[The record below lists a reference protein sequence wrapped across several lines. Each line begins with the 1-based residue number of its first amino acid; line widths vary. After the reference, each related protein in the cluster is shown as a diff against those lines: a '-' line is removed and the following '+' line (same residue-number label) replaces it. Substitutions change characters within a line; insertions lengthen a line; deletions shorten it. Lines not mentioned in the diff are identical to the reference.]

1 MNRIIRID
9 GTELCLVDK
18 ARYIKRSDY
27 GVFVEAE
34 RKDAIG
40 VAVKGVVYNLLGHD
54 EIAGADTVLVSDAS
68 TADELTAQ
76 RADLDEQKNVAAI
89 TFVSLAEKGD
99 IDEVTATEHAD
110 LFEAWVTDKDYAVGK
125 ILTRPN
131 GKILTRPNGKILTR
145 PNGNLYKC
153 VQAHRS
159 QAGWEP
165 ENTPALWT
173 KIGDPTEEYPEWS
186 QPLGAHDAYP
196 LGAKVSHN
204 GKKWTS
210 DVANN
215 VWEPGVY
222 GWSEVT
228 AEIEGVRTDGD

>member
-1 MNRIIRID
+1 MDRIIRID
-9 GTELCLVDK
+9 GTELGLTDE
-18 ARYIKRSDY
+18 ARYIKY
-27 GVFVEAE
+27 GSCGQFVQTTRAN
-34 RKDAIG
+34 AIG
-40 VAVKGVVYNLLGHD
+40 VAFKNSVYNLLGHND
-54 EIAGADTVLVSDAS
+54 IAEAETVIVSRAS

-76 RADLDEQKNVAAI
+76 RADLAEQKNVAAI
-89 TFVSLAEKGD
+89 TFVSLAEKGN

-125 ILTRPN
+125 IVS
-131 GKILTRPNGKILTR
+131 R

-165 ENTPALWT
+165 ENTPALWN
-173 KIGDPTEEYPEWS
+173 KIGDPAEEYPEWS

-196 LGAKVSHN
+196 RGAKVSHN

-210 DVANN
+210 DIANN

-222 GWSEVT
+222 GWTEV
-228 AEIEGVRTDGD
+228 A

>member
-1 MNRIIRID
+1 MNRIIKTD

-27 GVFVEAE
+27 GAFVEAE

-68 TADELTAQ
+68 TADELTTQ
-76 RADLDEQKNVAAI
+76 RADLAEQKNVAAI
-89 TFVSLAEKGD
+89 IFVSLAEKGD
-99 IDEVTATEHAD
+99 IDEVTTTEHAN

-125 ILTRPN
+125 IVV
-131 GKILTRPNGKILTR
+131 R

-159 QAGWEP
+159 QADWTP
-165 ENTPALWT
+165 EATPALWN

-204 GKKWTS
+204 GKKWVS
-210 DVANN
+210 DVASN

-222 GWSEVT
+222 GWTEVTEQEGVSEV
-228 AEIEGVRTDGD
+228 

>member
-68 TADELTAQ
+68 TADELTVQ
-76 RADLDEQKNVAAI
+76 RAGLDEQKNVAAI
-89 TFVSLAEKGD
+89 TFVSLAERGD

-110 LFEAWVTDKDYAVGK
+110 LFESWVADKDYAVGK
-125 ILTRPN
+125 I
-131 GKILTRPNGKILTR
+131 ITR

-159 QAGWEP
+159 QADWEP

-173 KIGDPTEEYPEWS
+173 KIGDPTEEYPAWS
-186 QPLGAHDAYP
+186 QPLGAHDAYAQ
-196 LGAKVSHN
+196 GAKVSHN
-204 GKKWTS
+204 GKKWVS

-228 AEIEGVRTDGD
+228 ETEREGVRTM

>member
-1 MNRIIRID
+1 MNRIIKTD

-27 GVFVEAE
+27 GAFVEAE

-76 RADLDEQKNVAAI
+76 RADLAEQKNVAAI

-99 IDEVTATEHAD
+99 IDEVTATEHAQ
-110 LFEAWVTDKDYAVGK
+110 LFEAWVTDKGYAVGK
-125 ILTRPN
+125 IV
-131 GKILTRPNGKILTR
+131 TR

-159 QAGWEP
+159 QADWTP
-165 ENTPALWT
+165 EATPALWT

-222 GWSEVT
+222 GWTEVTEQEGVSEV
-228 AEIEGVRTDGD
+228 

>member
-1 MNRIIRID
+1 MNRIIKTD

-76 RADLDEQKNVAAI
+76 RADLAEQKNVAAI
-89 TFVSLAEKGD
+89 TFVSLAERGN
-99 IDEVTATEHAD
+99 IDEVTATEHAE
-110 LFEAWVTDKDYAVGK
+110 LFEAWVTDKDYAV
-125 ILTRPN
+125 
-131 GKILTRPNGKILTR
+131 GKILTR

-173 KIGDPTEEYPEWS
+173 KIGDPSEEYPAWS

-228 AEIEGVRTDGD
+228 DENV

>member
-1 MNRIIRID
+1 MDRIIRID
-9 GTELCLVDK
+9 GTELGLTDE
-18 ARYIKRSDY
+18 ARYIKY
-27 GVFVEAE
+27 GKYGQYVQADRAE
-34 RKDAIG
+34 AIG
-40 VAVKGVVYNLLGHD
+40 VVFKNNVYNLLGHND
-54 EIAGADTVLVSDAS
+54 IAEADTVIVSRAS
-68 TADELTAQ
+68 TADELTTQ
-76 RADLDEQKNVAAI
+76 RDVSSI

-110 LFEAWVTDKDYAVGK
+110 LFELWVTDKDYTVGK
-125 ILTRPN
+125 IV
-131 GKILTRPNGKILTR
+131 TR

-165 ENTPALWT
+165 ENTPALWN
-173 KIGDPTEEYPEWS
+173 KIGDPSEEYPAWS

-222 GWSEVT
+222 GWTEVQ
-228 AEIEGVRTDGD
+228 

>member
-1 MNRIIRID
+1 MDRIIRID
-9 GTELCLVDK
+9 GTELGLTDE
-18 ARYIKRSDY
+18 ARYIKFGSC
-27 GVFVEAE
+27 GQFVQATRAE
-34 RKDAIG
+34 AIG
-40 VAVKGVVYNLLGHD
+40 VAFKNNVYNLLGHND
-54 EIAGADTVLVSDAS
+54 IAEADTVIVSRAS

-76 RADLDEQKNVAAI
+76 RDVSSI
-89 TFVSLAEKGD
+89 TFVSLAEKGN

-110 LFEAWVTDKDYAVGK
+110 LFELWVTDKDYTVSK
-125 ILTRPN
+125 IV
-131 GKILTRPNGKILTR
+131 TR

-159 QAGWEP
+159 QADWEP

-173 KIGDPTEEYPEWS
+173 KIGDPAEEYPEWS
-186 QPLGAHDAYP
+186 QPIGAHDAYAQ
-196 LGAKVSHN
+196 GAKVSHN

-222 GWSEVT
+222 GWTEV
-228 AEIEGVRTDGD
+228 IEE

>member
-1 MNRIIRID
+1 MDRIIRID
-9 GTELCLVDK
+9 GTELGLTDE
-18 ARYIKRSDY
+18 ARYIKY
-27 GVFVEAE
+27 GSCGQFVQTTRAE
-34 RKDAIG
+34 AIG
-40 VAVKGVVYNLLGHD
+40 VAFKNSVYNLLGHND
-54 EIAGADTVLVSDAS
+54 IAEAETVIVSRAS

-76 RADLDEQKNVAAI
+76 RADLAEQKNVAAI
-89 TFVSLAEKGD
+89 TFVSLVEKGD
-99 IDEVTATEHAD
+99 IDEVTATEHAE

-125 ILTRPN
+125 IVTRP
-131 GKILTRPNGKILTR
+131 T
-145 PNGNLYKC
+145 GNLYKC

-165 ENTPALWT
+165 EATPALWT

-222 GWSEVT
+222 GWSEVV
-228 AEIEGVRTDGD
+228 E

>member
-1 MNRIIRID
+1 MNRIIKTD

-18 ARYIKRSDY
+18 AHYIKRSDY

-89 TFVSLAEKGD
+89 TFVSLVEKGD
-99 IDEVTATEHAD
+99 IDEVTATEHAE

-125 ILTRPN
+125 IV
-131 GKILTRPNGKILTR
+131 TR

-165 ENTPALWT
+165 EATPALWN

-222 GWSEVT
+222 GWTEVTEQEGVSEV
-228 AEIEGVRTDGD
+228 

>member
-1 MNRIIRID
+1 MNRIIKTD

-68 TADELTAQ
+68 TADELTLQ
-76 RADLDEQKNVAAI
+76 RADLAEQANVAAI

-125 ILTRPN
+125 IVS
-131 GKILTRPNGKILTR
+131 R

-159 QAGWEP
+159 QKGWES

-173 KIGDPTEEYPEWS
+173 KIGDSSEEYPEWS
-186 QPLGAHDAYP
+186 QPIGAHDAYP

-210 DVANN
+210 DVDNN

-222 GWSEVT
+222 GWTEVT
-228 AEIEGVRTDGD
+228 E

>member
-1 MNRIIRID
+1 MNRIIRTD

-27 GVFVEAE
+27 GAFVEAE

-68 TADELTAQ
+68 TADELTTQ
-76 RADLDEQKNVAAI
+76 RADLAEQKNVAAI
-89 TFVSLAEKGD
+89 IFVSLAEKGD
-99 IDEVTATEHAD
+99 IDEVTATEHVD
-110 LFEAWVTDKDYAVGK
+110 VFEQWVYPKAYSVGK
-125 ILTRPN
+125 IIQDG
-131 GKILTRPNGKILTR
+131 GK
-145 PNGNLYKC
+145 LYKC
-153 VQAHRS
+153 VQAHTS
-159 QAGWEP
+159 QADWP
-165 ENTPALWT
+165 PADTPALWT
-173 KIGDPTEEYPEWS
+173 KIRDPSEEYPEWS
-186 QPLGAHDAYP
+186 QPLGAHDAYA

-204 GKKWTS
+204 GKKWVS
-210 DVANN
+210 DIANN

-228 AEIEGVRTDGD
+228 ETEQEGVSEV

>member
-1 MNRIIRID
+1 MNRIIKTD

-68 TADELTAQ
+68 TADELTTQ
-76 RADLDEQKNVAAI
+76 RADLAEQKNVAAI

-125 ILTRPN
+125 IV
-131 GKILTRPNGKILTR
+131 TR

-165 ENTPALWT
+165 ENTPALWN
-173 KIGDPTEEYPEWS
+173 KIGDPAEEYPEWS

-222 GWSEVT
+222 GWTEAV
-228 AEIEGVRTDGD
+228 E

>member
-1 MNRIIRID
+1 MDRIIRID
-9 GTELCLVDK
+9 GTELGLTDE
-18 ARYIKRSDY
+18 ARYIKY
-27 GVFVEAE
+27 GSCGQFVQTTRAN
-34 RKDAIG
+34 AIG
-40 VAVKGVVYNLLGHD
+40 VAFKNSVYNLLGHND
-54 EIAGADTVLVSDAS
+54 IAEAETVIVSRTS

-76 RADLDEQKNVAAI
+76 RDVAFI

-125 ILTRPN
+125 IV
-131 GKILTRPNGKILTR
+131 TR

-165 ENTPALWT
+165 ENTPALWN

-222 GWSEVT
+222 GWSEVV
-228 AEIEGVRTDGD
+228 E

>member
-1 MNRIIRID
+1 MDRIIRID
-9 GTELCLVDK
+9 GTELGLTDE
-18 ARYIKRSDY
+18 ARYIKY
-27 GVFVEAE
+27 GSCGQFVQTTRAE
-34 RKDAIG
+34 AIG
-40 VAVKGVVYNLLGHD
+40 VAFKNSVYNLLGHND
-54 EIAGADTVLVSDAS
+54 IAEAETVIVSRAS
-68 TADELTAQ
+68 TADELTSQ

-125 ILTRPN
+125 IV
-131 GKILTRPNGKILTR
+131 TR

-165 ENTPALWT
+165 ENTPALWN

-222 GWSEVT
+222 GWTEVTEQEGVSEV
-228 AEIEGVRTDGD
+228 

>member
-1 MNRIIRID
+1 MDRIIRID
-9 GTELCLVDK
+9 GTELGLTDE
-18 ARYIKRSDY
+18 ARYIKFGSC
-27 GVFVEAE
+27 GQFVQTTRAE
-34 RKDAIG
+34 AIG
-40 VAVKGVVYNLLGHD
+40 VAFKNSVYNLLGHN
-54 EIAGADTVLVSDAS
+54 EIAEAETVIVSKAS
-68 TADELTAQ
+68 TADELTVQ

-99 IDEVTATEHAD
+99 IDEVTASEHAE
-110 LFEAWVTDKDYAVGK
+110 LFEAWVTDKDYTVSK
-125 ILTRPN
+125 IVTRPN
-131 GKILTRPNGKILTR
+131 GKIVTR

-159 QAGWEP
+159 QADWEP

-204 GKKWTS
+204 GKKWVS

-222 GWSEVT
+222 GWTEVV
-228 AEIEGVRTDGD
+228 E

>member
-1 MNRIIRID
+1 MNRIIKTD

-18 ARYIKRSDY
+18 ARYIKRSSY
-27 GVFVEAE
+27 GAFVEAE

-68 TADELTAQ
+68 TADELTVQ

-89 TFVSLAEKGD
+89 TFVSLAERGD

-110 LFEAWVTDKDYAVGK
+110 LFESWVADKDYAVGK
-125 ILTRPN
+125 I
-131 GKILTRPNGKILTR
+131 ITR

-159 QAGWEP
+159 QADWEP

-173 KIGDPTEEYPEWS
+173 KIGDPTEEYPAWS
-186 QPLGAHDAYP
+186 QPLGAHDAYAQ
-196 LGAKVSHN
+196 GAKVSHN
-204 GKKWTS
+204 GKKWVS

-228 AEIEGVRTDGD
+228 ETEREGVRTM

>member
-1 MNRIIRID
+1 MDRIIRID
-9 GTELCLVDK
+9 GTELGLTDE
-18 ARYIKRSDY
+18 ARYIKY
-27 GVFVEAE
+27 GSCGQFVQTTRA
-34 RKDAIG
+34 DAIG
-40 VAVKGVVYNLLGHD
+40 VAFKNAVYNLLGHND
-54 EIAGADTVLVSDAS
+54 IAEAETVIVSKAS

-110 LFEAWVTDKDYAVGK
+110 LFENWVTDKDYAVGK
-125 ILTRPN
+125 I
-131 GKILTRPNGKILTR
+131 GTR

-165 ENTPALWT
+165 ENTPALWN

-210 DVANN
+210 DVANH

-222 GWSEVT
+222 GWSEVV
-228 AEIEGVRTDGD
+228 E

>member
-1 MNRIIRID
+1 MDRIIRID
-9 GTELCLVDK
+9 GTELGLTDE
-18 ARYIKRSDY
+18 ARYIKY
-27 GVFVEAE
+27 GSCGQFVQTTRAE
-34 RKDAIG
+34 AIG
-40 VAVKGVVYNLLGHD
+40 VAFKNSVYNLLGHND
-54 EIAGADTVLVSDAS
+54 IAEAETVIVSRAS

-76 RADLDEQKNVAAI
+76 RADLAEQKNVAAI

-99 IDEVTATEHAD
+99 IDEVTAKEHAD
-110 LFEAWVTDKDYAVGK
+110 LFENWVTDKDYAVGK
-125 ILTRPN
+125 IV
-131 GKILTRPNGKILTR
+131 TR

-165 ENTPALWT
+165 ENTPALWN

-204 GKKWTS
+204 GKKWVS
-210 DVANN
+210 DVASN

-222 GWSEVT
+222 GWSEYT
-228 AEIEGVRTDGD
+228 KDDAEQ

>member
-1 MNRIIRID
+1 MDRIIRID
-9 GTELCLVDK
+9 GTELGLTDE
-18 ARYIKRSDY
+18 ARYIKY
-27 GVFVEAE
+27 GSCGQFVQTTRAN
-34 RKDAIG
+34 AIG
-40 VAVKGVVYNLLGHD
+40 VAFKNNVYNLLGHND
-54 EIAGADTVLVSDAS
+54 IAEAETVIVSRAS

-76 RADLDEQKNVAAI
+76 KAELSVQRDVAFI

-99 IDEVTATEHAD
+99 IDEVTATENVD
-110 LFEAWVTDKDYAVGK
+110 VFEQWVYPKAYSVGK
-125 ILTRPN
+125 IVQDG
-131 GKILTRPNGKILTR
+131 GK
-145 PNGNLYKC
+145 LYKC
-153 VQAHRS
+153 VQAHTS
-159 QAGWEP
+159 QADWTP
-165 ENTPALWT
+165 DLTPALWK

-222 GWSEVT
+222 GWREVV
-228 AEIEGVRTDGD
+228 E

>member
-9 GTELCLVDK
+9 GTELCLVDEV
-18 ARYIKRSDY
+18 RYIKRSPY
-27 GVFVEAE
+27 GVFIEAGMT
-34 RKDAIG
+34 DAIG
-40 VAVKGVVYNLLGHD
+40 ISVNGTVFNLLGHND
-54 EIAGADTVLVSDAS
+54 IAEAETVIVSRAS

-76 RADLDEQKNVAAI
+76 RDVAAI
-89 TFVSLAEKGD
+89 TFVSLAERGD
-99 IDEVTATEHAD
+99 IDEVTATEHAE
-110 LFEAWVTDKDYAVGK
+110 LFEAWVIDKDYAVGK
-125 ILTRPN
+125 IV
-131 GKILTRPNGKILTR
+131 TR
-145 PNGNLYKC
+145 PNGNLSKC

-173 KIGDPTEEYPEWS
+173 KIGDPSEEYPAWS
-186 QPLGAHDAYP
+186 QPLGAHDAYEQ
-196 LGAKVSHN
+196 GAKVSHN

-222 GWSEVT
+222 GWSKVC
-228 AEIEGVRTDGD
+228 

>member
-1 MNRIIRID
+1 MNRIIKTD

-18 ARYIKRSDY
+18 ARYIKRSSY
-27 GVFVEAE
+27 GAFVEAE

-68 TADELTAQ
+68 TADELTVQ

-110 LFEAWVTDKDYAVGK
+110 LFELWVTDKDYTVGK
-125 ILTRPN
+125 IV
-131 GKILTRPNGKILTR
+131 TR

-159 QAGWEP
+159 QADWTP

-173 KIGDPTEEYPEWS
+173 KIGDPSEEYPEWS

-210 DVANN
+210 DIANN

-222 GWSEVT
+222 GWTEVTEQEEVSEV
-228 AEIEGVRTDGD
+228 

>member
-1 MNRIIRID
+1 MNRIIKTD

-40 VAVKGVVYNLLGHD
+40 VAVKGVVYNLLGHN

-89 TFVSLAEKGD
+89 TFVSLVEKGD
-99 IDEVTATEHAD
+99 IDEVTATEHAE
-110 LFEAWVTDKDYAVGK
+110 LFEAWVTDKDYAV
-125 ILTRPN
+125 
-131 GKILTRPNGKILTR
+131 GKILTR

-173 KIGDPTEEYPEWS
+173 KIGDPSEEYPAWS

-196 LGAKVSHN
+196 LGSKVSHN

-222 GWSEVT
+222 GWSEVV
-228 AEIEGVRTDGD
+228 E

>member
-1 MNRIIRID
+1 MDRIIRID
-9 GTELCLVDK
+9 GTELGLVDE
-18 ARYIKRSDY
+18 ARYIKFGSC
-27 GVFVEAE
+27 GQFVQTTRAE
-34 RKDAIG
+34 AIG
-40 VAVKGVVYNLLGHD
+40 VAFKNNVYNLLGHN
-54 EIAGADTVLVSDAS
+54 EIAEAETVIVSRAS
-68 TADELTAQ
+68 TADELTVQ
-76 RADLDEQKNVAAI
+76 RAALDEQKNVAAI
-89 TFVSLAEKGD
+89 TFVSLAERGD

-110 LFEAWVTDKDYAVGK
+110 LFENWVTDKDYTVGK
-125 ILTRPN
+125 IIARPN
-131 GKILTRPNGKILTR
+131 GKKIITR

-159 QAGWEP
+159 QADWTP

-222 GWSEVT
+222 GWSEV
-228 AEIEGVRTDGD
+228 E

>member
-1 MNRIIRID
+1 MNRIIKTD

-54 EIAGADTVLVSDAS
+54 DIAGADTVLVSDAS

-76 RADLDEQKNVAAI
+76 RAYLDEQKNVAAI
-89 TFVSLAEKGD
+89 TFVSLTERGD
-99 IDEVTATEHAD
+99 IDEVTATEHAN
-110 LFEAWVTDKDYAVGK
+110 LFELWVTDKDYAVGK
-125 ILTRPN
+125 IV
-131 GKILTRPNGKILTR
+131 TR

-159 QAGWEP
+159 QADWEP

-173 KIGDPTEEYPEWS
+173 KIGDPSVEYPEWA

-204 GKKWTS
+204 GKKWVS

-222 GWSEVT
+222 GWTEVQ
-228 AEIEGVRTDGD
+228 

>member
-1 MNRIIRID
+1 MNRIIKTD

-89 TFVSLAEKGD
+89 TFVSLVEKGD
-99 IDEVTATEHAD
+99 IDEVTATEHAE

-125 ILTRPN
+125 IVTRP
-131 GKILTRPNGKILTR
+131 GVSLC
-145 PNGNLYKC
+145 KC

-173 KIGDPTEEYPEWS
+173 KIGDPSEEYPAWS

-215 VWEPGVY
+215 VWEPGIY
-222 GWSEVT
+222 GWSKV
-228 AEIEGVRTDGD
+228 G

>member
-1 MNRIIRID
+1 MNRIIKTD

-27 GVFVEAE
+27 GAFVEAE

-76 RADLDEQKNVAAI
+76 REDLAEQKNVAAI
-89 TFVSLAEKGD
+89 TFVSLVEKGD
-99 IDEVTATEHAD
+99 IDEVTATEHAN

-125 ILTRPN
+125 IV
-131 GKILTRPNGKILTR
+131 TR

-165 ENTPALWT
+165 ENTPALWN

-204 GKKWTS
+204 GKKWVS
-210 DVANN
+210 DVASN

-222 GWSEVT
+222 GWTEV
-228 AEIEGVRTDGD
+228 A

>member
-1 MNRIIRID
+1 MNRIIRTD

-68 TADELTAQ
+68 TADELTTQ
-76 RADLDEQKNVAAI
+76 RADLAEQKNVAAI
-89 TFVSLAEKGD
+89 IFVSLAEKGD
-99 IDEVTATEHAD
+99 IDEVTTTEHAN

-125 ILTRPN
+125 IV
-131 GKILTRPNGKILTR
+131 TR

-173 KIGDPTEEYPEWS
+173 KIGDPSEEYPEWS

-204 GKKWTS
+204 GKKWVS
-210 DVANN
+210 DVASN

-228 AEIEGVRTDGD
+228 ETEQEGVSEV